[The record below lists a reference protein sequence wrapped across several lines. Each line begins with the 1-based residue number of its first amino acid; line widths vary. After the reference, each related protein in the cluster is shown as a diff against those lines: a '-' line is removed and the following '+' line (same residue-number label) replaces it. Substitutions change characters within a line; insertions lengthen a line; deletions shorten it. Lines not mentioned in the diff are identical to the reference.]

1 MIQPFVIHKI
11 LPMEGTTISQTTR
24 HASHVKGGRRTNEGM
39 NGKGKA
45 DHEERLLPVLFL
57 AFLAFPAAACLL
69 MSPPA
74 TVVVA
79 AVAVAPDFAT
89 PVFAFFVPSD
99 PAGEAGDESRK
110 SSAATRFPFRL
121 DVVGF

>member
-1 MIQPFVIHKI
+1 MD
-11 LPMEGTTISQTTR
+11 
-24 HASHVKGGRRTNEGM
+24 
-39 NGKGKA
+39 GKGKA

-57 AFLAFPAAACLL
+57 AFLALPAAAAAAPLL

-79 AVAVAPDFAT
+79 AVAVAPDFAP

-110 SSAATRFPFRL
+110 SSAATRFPFRF